1 MSSDRTMPASNNFG
15 SLLRKT
21 LDGLYLWSGYLA
33 GVFLVAIFV
42 IMLAL
47 SAGRPLSIDVPAGD
61 DFASWCMAASAF
73 LGLAH
78 TFRNGE
84 IIRVGLLIERFS
96 GRTRQ
101 LLEIVSLLIGTATV
115 VYFAWYAVEMTV
127 FSWRFNDLAQG
138 VIAMPLWIPQLGFCG
153 GLVILAIAF
162 IDELIHVLLGGAPRY
177 EKPPAETAEE
187 VIERAIQ
194 SGA

>member
-1 MSSDRTMPASNNFG
+1 MSAADPRHSIFPDW
-15 SLLRKT
+15 LRKG
-21 LDGLYLWSGYLA
+21 LDGLYLISGWLA
-33 GVFLVAIFV
+33 GGFLIAIFV

-47 SAGRPLSIDVPAGD
+47 SAGRPLGIDVPAGD

-78 TFRNGE
+78 TFRSGE
-84 IIRVGLLIERFS
+84 MIRVGLLIERFT

-101 LLEIVSLLIGTATV
+101 SFEVVALFIGTVAA
-115 VYFAWYAVEMTV
+115 VYFAWYAFDMNRT
-127 FSWRFNDLAQG
+127 SWQFNDLAQG
-138 VIAMPLWIPQLGFCG
+138 VVAMPLWIPQIGFSG
-153 GLVILAIAF
+153 GLIILAVAMV
-162 IDELIHVLLGGAPRY
+162 DELVHVIFGGMPRY
-177 EKPPAETAEE
+177 EKPAPETAEE